1 MKNKYVKLL
10 IKHKAIALGILSGIL
25 VIGLGFS
32 IYKYKTDIT
41 TINNTNAEQIQ
52 NLNSQL
58 SANSRT
64 GYVATAEIK
73 QGDILQDG
81 VNVAANT
88 FSSSADASTFATQDC
103 LGQEAVVDIP
113 NGSPI
118 TTNVVA
124 ASMEKQLNERECTF
138 INLSA
143 NLKKGDFVDIR
154 ILFPNG
160 EDPIVVSKVSIQN
173 PVIASNLV
181 YLWLT
186 EDQITNLDSAV
197 VDANLHGAIIYT
209 TKYIEP
215 EIQPANVVNYQ
226 PNAAVIN
233 LMQSDPNI
241 VQEAAAALSVSA
253 RESLED
259 RLKAFEKAYPDFE
272 LDLKSSDDVDAALK
286 SISDANAAGTAGANA
301 GTNTGTNAGTNA
313 GTTDNS
319 TQGTS
324 GTGTADNST
333 QNTTGT
339 SNAGTDTSS
348 AGAGSTDTTVT
359 YGN

>member
-58 SANSRT
+58 STNSRT

-113 NGSPI
+113 SGSPI

-301 GTNTGTNAGTNA
+301 GANAGTNT

-324 GTGTADNST
+324 GTGTTDNST

-339 SNAGTDTSS
+339 SNTGTDTSS
-348 AGAGSTDTTVT
+348 TGAGSTDTTVT

>member
-10 IKHKAIALGILSGIL
+10 IKYKAIALGILSGIL

-113 NGSPI
+113 SGSPI

-124 ASMEKQLNERECTF
+124 ASMEKQLNECECTF

-301 GTNTGTNAGTNA
+301 GTNTGTNT

-324 GTGTADNST
+324 GTGTTDNST

-339 SNAGTDTSS
+339 SNTGTDTSS
-348 AGAGSTDTTVT
+348 TGTGSTDTTVT

>member
-58 SANSRT
+58 STNSRT

-113 NGSPI
+113 SGSPI

-301 GTNTGTNAGTNA
+301 GTNAGTNT

-324 GTGTADNST
+324 GTGTTDNST

-339 SNAGTDTSS
+339 SNTGTDTSS
-348 AGAGSTDTTVT
+348 TGAGSTDTTVT

>member
-113 NGSPI
+113 SGSPI

-154 ILFPNG
+154 ILFTNG

-272 LDLKSSDDVDAALK
+272 LDLKSSEDVDAALK
-286 SISDANAAGTAGANA
+286 SISDANAAGTAGVNA
-301 GTNTGTNAGTNA
+301 GTNAGTNT

-324 GTGTADNST
+324 GTGTTDNST

-339 SNAGTDTSS
+339 SNTGTDTSS
-348 AGAGSTDTTVT
+348 TGTGSTDTTVT

>member
-64 GYVATAEIK
+64 GYIATTEIK

-301 GTNTGTNAGTNA
+301 GTNTGT
-313 GTTDNS
+313 TDNG

-324 GTGTADNST
+324 GTGTTDNST

-339 SNAGTDTSS
+339 SNTGTDTSS
-348 AGAGSTDTTVT
+348 TGTGSTDTTVT

>member
-25 VIGLGFS
+25 VVGLGFS

-58 SANSRT
+58 AANNRT
-64 GYVATAEIK
+64 GYVATTEIK

-113 NGSPI
+113 TGSPI

-124 ASMEKQLNERECTF
+124 TSMEKQLNERECTF

-226 PNAAVIN
+226 PNAAVIS

-272 LDLKSSDDVDAALK
+272 LNLKSSDDVDAALK
-286 SISDANAAGTAGANA
+286 SISDANAAGTAGAGTGAADNSTQGTA
-301 GTNTGTNAGTNA
+301 GTS
-313 GTTDNS
+313 TTDNS
-319 TQGTS
+319 TQN
-324 GTGTADNST
+324 TA
-333 QNTTGT
+333 GT
-339 SNAGTDTSS
+339 SNTGTDTSS
-348 AGAGSTDTTVT
+348 TGTGSTDTTVT

>member
-64 GYVATAEIK
+64 GYIATTEIK

-103 LGQEAVVDIP
+103 LGQKAVVDIP

-301 GTNTGTNAGTNA
+301 GTNTGT
-313 GTTDNS
+313 TDNS

-324 GTGTADNST
+324 DTGTTDNST

-339 SNAGTDTSS
+339 SNTGTDTSS
-348 AGAGSTDTTVT
+348 TGTGSTDTTVT

>member
-64 GYVATAEIK
+64 GYIATTEIK

-301 GTNTGTNAGTNA
+301 GTNA

-324 GTGTADNST
+324 GTGTTDNST

-339 SNAGTDTSS
+339 GNTGTDTSS
-348 AGAGSTDTTVT
+348 TGSTDTTVT

>member
-64 GYVATAEIK
+64 GYIATTEIK

-301 GTNTGTNAGTNA
+301 GTNTGT
-313 GTTDNS
+313 TDNS
-319 TQGTS
+319 TQGTYD
-324 GTGTADNST
+324 TGTTDNST

-339 SNAGTDTSS
+339 SNIGTDTSS
-348 AGAGSTDTTVT
+348 TGTGSTDTTVT

>member
-25 VIGLGFS
+25 VVGLGFS

-58 SANSRT
+58 AANSRT
-64 GYVATAEIK
+64 GYVATTEIK

-88 FSSSADASTFATQDC
+88 FSSSAEASTFATQDC

-113 NGSPI
+113 TGSPI

-124 ASMEKQLNERECTF
+124 TSMEKQLNERECTF

-226 PNAAVIN
+226 PNAAVIS

-272 LDLKSSDDVDAALK
+272 LNLKSSDDVDAALK
-286 SISDANAAGTAGANA
+286 SISDANAAGTTGA
-301 GTNTGTNAGTNA
+301 GT

-319 TQGTS
+319 TQGTT
-324 GTGTADNST
+324 GTGTTDNST
-333 QNTTGT
+333 QNTTDT
-339 SNAGTDTSS
+339 SNTGTDTSS
-348 AGAGSTDTTVT
+348 TGTGSTDATVT